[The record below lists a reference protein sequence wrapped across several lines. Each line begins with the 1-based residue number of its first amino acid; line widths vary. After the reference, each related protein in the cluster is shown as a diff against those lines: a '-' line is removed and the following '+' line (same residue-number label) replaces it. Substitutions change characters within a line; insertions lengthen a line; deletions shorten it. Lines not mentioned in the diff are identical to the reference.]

1 MDAIEARN
9 QRRVKGGTTLAQRIR
24 QDPERASRID
34 HYRHLISIE
43 EQVLTAM
50 AERRVTPAQL
60 ARRLERPA
68 STITRDLKGGLSEA
82 KLGRLRRY
90 AEALGY
96 ELVVRLEPRPEV
108 PSLARIG
115 GKTRRAGA

>member
-1 MDAIEARN
+1 MDAAEAKN
-9 QRRVKGGTTLAQRIR
+9 LRRANGNTTLADRIR
-24 QDPERASRID
+24 RDPERARRID
-34 HYRHLISIE
+34 HYRDLISIE

-50 AERRVTPAQL
+50 AERHMTPAQL
-60 ARRLERPA
+60 ARRLDRPA

-96 ELVVRLEPRPEV
+96 ELIVLLEPRREAPGTALK
-108 PSLARIG
+108 PAASG
-115 GKTRRAGA
+115 RRR